1 MSGSGKVALVTGA
14 SSGFGAAIAKELAA
28 GGWSV
33 LAAGRD
39 AARTGAV
46 VEAIAEDTPEDTAG
60 AGGTAEAWLGDLT
73 ASGACA
79 DLIAACGDRFGRL
92 DLLVN
97 SAGVFY
103 PALSEDTTDAE
114 WDETVAVNLT
124 AVFKLSRA
132 ALPLLRAG
140 GGGAILNI
148 ASDWGLIG
156 GRLGAA
162 YCASKGGV
170 VLMTK
175 AMALDHAHEN
185 IRVNAVCPTSFVT
198 PMIEGEFRRRGV
210 DLETGLKEEAAGI
223 PLGRLGQ
230 PEELAKLVAY
240 LASDDAALMTGAA
253 IPLDG
258 GTTAG

>member
-1 MSGSGKVALVTGA
+1 MSHAGKVALVTGA
-14 SSGFGAAIAKELAA
+14 SSGFGAAIAVELGAD
-28 GGWSV
+28 GWSV

-39 AARTGAV
+39 PARTHGV
-46 VEAIAEDTPEDTAG
+46 VEAVTG

-73 ASGACA
+73 LPGAC
-79 DLIAACGDRFGRL
+79 DELIAACRERFGRL

-103 PALSEDTTDAE
+103 PALAEDTTDEA

-140 GGGAILNI
+140 GGAIVNV

-156 GRLGAA
+156 GRQGAA

-170 VLMTK
+170 VLLTK
-175 AMALDHAHEN
+175 AMALDHAKEN
-185 IRVNAVCPTSFVT
+185 IRVNAVCPTSFLT
-198 PMIEGEFRRRGV
+198 PMIEGEFRRRGI
-210 DLETGLKEEAAGI
+210 DLETGLKEEAEGI
-223 PLGRLGQ
+223 PLGRLGR

>member
-1 MSGSGKVALVTGA
+1 MAATRKVAVVTGA
-14 SSGFGAAIAKELAA
+14 SSGFGAAIARELGAD
-28 GGWSV
+28 GWAV

-39 AARTGAV
+39 EGRTRAV
-46 VEAIAEDTPEDTAG
+46 VEAVAADGAE
-60 AGGTAEAWLGDLT
+60 AEAWLGDLT
-73 ASGACA
+73 ADGAP
-79 DLIAACGDRFGRL
+79 DELIAACRARFGRL

-103 PALSEDTTDAE
+103 PALAEDTSDAE
-114 WDETVAVNLT
+114 WDQTVAVNLT

-132 ALPLLRAG
+132 ALPLLRDS
-140 GGGAILNI
+140 GGGAIINI

-185 IRVNAVCPTSFVT
+185 IRVNAVCPTSFLT

-210 DLETGLKEEAAGI
+210 DFETGLAEEAAEI
-223 PLGRLGQ
+223 PLGRLGH

-240 LASDDAALMTGAA
+240 LASDAAALMTGAA

>member
-1 MSGSGKVALVTGA
+1 MPDTGKVALVTGA
-14 SSGFGAAIAKELAA
+14 SSGFGEAIARELGA

-39 AARTGAV
+39 PARTQGV
-46 VEAIAEDTPEDTAG
+46 VEAMTAG
-60 AGGTAEAWLGDLT
+60 GATAAAWLGDLT
-73 ASGACA
+73 APGAC
-79 DLIAACGDRFGRL
+79 DELIAACRERFGRL

-103 PALSEDTTDAE
+103 PALAEDTTARE
-114 WDETVAVNLT
+114 WDETIAVNLT
-124 AVFKLSRA
+124 AVFMLSRA
-132 ALPLLRAG
+132 ALPLLRAR
-140 GGGAILNI
+140 GGGAIVNI

-156 GRLGAA
+156 GRQGAA

-230 PEELAKLVAY
+230 PQELAKLVAY

>member
-1 MSGSGKVALVTGA
+1 MPDTQRIALVTGA
-14 SSGFGAAIAKELAA
+14 SSGFGAAIAKELGAD
-28 GGWSV
+28 GFGV

-39 AARTGAV
+39 PARTQGV
-46 VEAIAEDTPEDTAG
+46 VDEITAAG
-60 AGGTAEAWLGDLT
+60 ATAAAWLGDLT
-73 ASGACA
+73 QAGACEA
-79 DLIAACGDRFGRL
+79 LATACRERFGRL
-92 DLLVN
+92 DVLVN

-103 PALSEDTTDAE
+103 PALAEDTTDEE
-114 WDETVAVNLT
+114 WEETIAVNLT

-132 ALPLLRAG
+132 ALPLLRESG
-140 GGGAILNI
+140 GGVILNI

-175 AMALDHAHEN
+175 AMALDHAAEN
-185 IRVNAVCPTSFVT
+185 IRVNAICPTSFLT
-198 PMIEGEFRRRGV
+198 PMMEGEFRRRGL
-210 DLETGLKEEAAGI
+210 DFETGVTEEAATI
-223 PLGRLGQ
+223 PLGRLGH

-240 LASDDAALMTGAA
+240 LASDAAALMTGAA
-253 IPLDG
+253 IPIDG

>member
-1 MSGSGKVALVTGA
+1 MPGSARVALVTGA
-14 SSGFGAAIAKELAA
+14 SSGFGEAIAKELGA
-28 GGWSV
+28 GGWAV

-39 AARTGAV
+39 DARTCGV
-46 VEAIAEDTPEDTAG
+46 VDAIAA
-60 AGGTAEAWLGDLT
+60 AGGAAEAWVGDL
-73 ASGACA
+73 AAPGACEA
-79 DLIAACGDRFGRL
+79 LAEACRAGFGRL

-103 PALSEDTTDAE
+103 PAVAEDTTDAE
-114 WDETVAVNLT
+114 WDETIAVNLS

-132 ALPLLRAG
+132 ALPLLRAS

-156 GRLGAA
+156 GRRGAA

-175 AMALDHAHEN
+175 AMALDHAREN
-185 IRVNAVCPTSFVT
+185 IRVNAICPTSFLT

-210 DLETGLKEEAAGI
+210 DFAAGVAEEAAGI
-223 PLGRLGQ
+223 PLGRLGH
-230 PEELAKLVAY
+230 PEEVAKLVAY
-240 LASDDAALMTGAA
+240 LASDAAALITGAA
-253 IPLDG
+253 IPIDG

>member
-1 MSGSGKVALVTGA
+1 MANADKVALVTGA
-14 SSGFGAAIAKELAA
+14 SSGFGEAIAKELGS
-28 GGWSV
+28 GGHAV

-39 AARTGAV
+39 EARTRGV
-46 VEAIAEDTPEDTAG
+46 VGAIAA

-73 ASGACA
+73 APGACDA
-79 DLIAACGDRFGRL
+79 LITACRARFGRL
-92 DLLVN
+92 DVLVN
-97 SAGVFY
+97 SAGVFT
-103 PALSEDTTDAE
+103 PALAEDTSDE
-114 WDETVAVNLT
+114 NWDETIAVNLT

-132 ALPLLRAG
+132 ALPLLRES
-140 GGGAILNI
+140 GGGAIVNI

-170 VLMTK
+170 VLLTK

-185 IRVNAVCPTSFVT
+185 IRVNAVCPTSFLT

-210 DLETGLKEEAAGI
+210 DFETGVAEEAAGI
-223 PLGRLGQ
+223 PLGRLGH

-240 LASDDAALMTGAA
+240 LASDAAALMTGAA

>member
-1 MSGSGKVALVTGA
+1 MAETGKVAVVTGA
-14 SSGFGAAIAKELAA
+14 SSGFGEAIAKELGA
-28 GGWSV
+28 GGTGV

-39 AARTGAV
+39 PARTHAV
-46 VEAIAEDTPEDTAG
+46 VDAITAG
-60 AGGTAEAWLGDLT
+60 GATAAAWLGDLT
-73 ASGACA
+73 ADGACDA
-79 DLIAACGDRFGRL
+79 LIAACRERFGRL
-92 DLLVN
+92 DVLVN

-103 PALSEDTTDAE
+103 PALAEDTADRE
-114 WDETVAVNLT
+114 WDETIAVNLT
-124 AVFKLSRA
+124 AVFRLSRA
-132 ALPLLRAG
+132 ALPLLRASG
-140 GGGAILNI
+140 GGVILNI

-156 GRLGAA
+156 GRRGAA

-185 IRVNAVCPTSFVT
+185 IRVNAICPTSFLT

-210 DLETGLKEEAAGI
+210 DLTTGLAEESAEI
-223 PLGRLGQ
+223 PLGRLGH

-240 LASDDAALMTGAA
+240 LASDAAALMTGAA

>member
-1 MSGSGKVALVTGA
+1 MSDGGKVALVTGA
-14 SSGFGAAIAKELAA
+14 SSGFGEAIAKELGAA
-28 GGWSV
+28 GWAV

-39 AARTGAV
+39 PARTHGAV
-46 VEAIAEDTPEDTAG
+46 EAVTAG
-60 AGGTAEAWLGDLT
+60 GATAVAWLGDLT
-73 ASGACA
+73 APGACA
-79 DLIAACGDRFGRL
+79 ELIAACRERFGRL

-103 PALSEDTTDAE
+103 PALAEDTTERE
-114 WDETVAVNLT
+114 WDETIAVNLT
-124 AVFKLSRA
+124 AVFMLSRA
-132 ALPLLRAG
+132 ALPLLREN
-140 GGGAILNI
+140 GGGAIVNI

-175 AMALDHAHEN
+175 AMALDHAKEN
-185 IRVNAVCPTSFVT
+185 IRVNAVCPTSFLT

>member
-1 MSGSGKVALVTGA
+1 MPDSGKVALVTGA
-14 SSGFGAAIAKELAA
+14 SSGFGEAIAKELGAS
-28 GGWSV
+28 GWAV

-39 AARTGAV
+39 AARTHGV
-46 VEAIAEDTPEDTAG
+46 VEAMTSGGATA
-60 AGGTAEAWLGDLT
+60 AAWLGDLT
-73 ASGACA
+73 ALGACA
-79 DLIAACGDRFGRL
+79 ELIAACRERFGRL

-103 PALSEDTTDAE
+103 PALAEDTTERE
-114 WDETVAVNLT
+114 WDETIAVNLT
-124 AVFKLSRA
+124 AVFMLSRA
-132 ALPLLRAG
+132 ALPLLRES
-140 GGGAILNI
+140 GGGAIVNI

-175 AMALDHAHEN
+175 AMALDHAKEN

-223 PLGRLGQ
+223 PLGRLGR

>member
-1 MSGSGKVALVTGA
+1 MPGTDRVALVTGA
-14 SSGFGAAIAKELAA
+14 SSGFGAAIAKELGA
-28 GGWSV
+28 GGHAV

-39 AARTGAV
+39 GTRTRGV
-46 VEAIAEDTPEDTAG
+46 AEEISAAG
-60 AGGTAEAWLGDLT
+60 ATAEAWVSDLT
-73 ASGACA
+73 QPGACEQLA
-79 DLIAACGDRFGRL
+79 AACWDRFGRL
-92 DLLVN
+92 DVLVN

-103 PALSEDTTDAE
+103 PALAEDTTDGE
-114 WDETVAVNLT
+114 WDETIAINLT

-132 ALPLLRAG
+132 ALPLLRESG
-140 GGGAILNI
+140 GGVILNI

-175 AMALDHAHEN
+175 AMALDHAKEN
-185 IRVNAVCPTSFVT
+185 IRVNAICPTSFLT
-198 PMIEGEFRRRGV
+198 PMMESEFRRRGV
-210 DLETGLKEEAAGI
+210 DYETALAEEVATI
-223 PLGRLGQ
+223 PLGRLGH

-240 LASDDAALMTGAA
+240 LASDAAALITGAA
-253 IPLDG
+253 IPIDG

>member
-1 MSGSGKVALVTGA
+1 MPDSRKVALVTGA
-14 SSGFGAAIAKELAA
+14 SSGFGEAIAKEMGA

-39 AARTGAV
+39 AARTHGV
-46 VEAIAEDTPEDTAG
+46 VEAMTSSG
-60 AGGTAEAWLGDLT
+60 AAAVAWLGDLT
-73 ASGACA
+73 APGAC
-79 DLIAACGDRFGRL
+79 DELIAACRERFGRL

-97 SAGVFY
+97 SAGVFD
-103 PALSEDTTDAE
+103 PALAEDTTERE
-114 WDETVAVNLT
+114 WDETIAVNLT
-124 AVFKLSRA
+124 AVFMLSRA
-132 ALPLLRAG
+132 ALPLLREG
-140 GGGAILNI
+140 GGGAIVNI

-175 AMALDHAHEN
+175 AMALDHAKEN

-210 DLETGLKEEAAGI
+210 DLETGLKEEAAEI

>member
-1 MSGSGKVALVTGA
+1 MPDTGKVALVTGA
-14 SSGFGAAIAKELAA
+14 SSGFGEAIAKELGA
-28 GGWSV
+28 GGLSV
-33 LAAGRD
+33 LAAGRNE
-39 AARTGAV
+39 ARTRSV
-46 VEAIAEDTPEDTAG
+46 VAAIAAS
-60 AGGTAEAWLGDLT
+60 GGTAEAWLGDLT
-73 ASGACA
+73 APGVCE
-79 DLIAACGDRFGRL
+79 DLIAACRERFGRL
-92 DLLVN
+92 DVLVN

-103 PALSEDTTDAE
+103 PALAEDTTEEA
-114 WDETVAVNLT
+114 WDETIAVNLT

-132 ALPLLRAG
+132 ALPLLRESG
-140 GGGAILNI
+140 GGVILNI

-170 VLMTK
+170 VMMTK
-175 AMALDHAHEN
+175 AMALDHAKEN
-185 IRVNAVCPTSFVT
+185 IRVNAICPTSFLT

-210 DLETGLKEEAAGI
+210 DLAAGLAEEAADI
-223 PLGRLGQ
+223 PLGRLGH

-240 LASDDAALMTGAA
+240 LASDAAALMTGAA

>member
-1 MSGSGKVALVTGA
+1 MPASARVALVTGA
-14 SSGFGAAIAKELAA
+14 SSGFGEAIAKELGA
-28 GGWSV
+28 GGWAV

-39 AARTGAV
+39 EARSRAV
-46 VEAIAEDTPEDTAG
+46 ADAIAA
-60 AGGTAEAWLGDLT
+60 AGGAAEAWIGDLT
-73 ASGACA
+73 AAGACEA
-79 DLIAACGDRFGRL
+79 LAEACRARFGRL

-103 PALSEDTTDAE
+103 PALAEDTTDAE
-114 WDETVAVNLT
+114 WDQTIAVNLS

-132 ALPLLRAG
+132 ALPLLRAS

-175 AMALDHAHEN
+175 AMALDHAKEN
-185 IRVNAVCPTSFVT
+185 IRVNAICPTSFLT

-210 DLETGLKEEAAGI
+210 DFAAGVAEEAAAI
-223 PLGRLGQ
+223 PLGRLGH
-230 PEELAKLVAY
+230 PEEVAKLVAY
-240 LASDDAALMTGAA
+240 LASDAAALITGAA
-253 IPLDG
+253 IPIDG

>member
-1 MSGSGKVALVTGA
+1 MSDTDKVALVTGA
-14 SSGFGAAIAKELAA
+14 SSGFGEAIAKELGAE
-28 GGWSV
+28 GYGV

-39 AARTGAV
+39 EARTRAV
-46 VEAIAEDTPEDTAG
+46 VEAITAG
-60 AGGTAEAWLGDLT
+60 GATAEAWLGDLT
-73 ASGACA
+73 APGSCES
-79 DLIAACGDRFGRL
+79 LIAACRERFGRL
-92 DLLVN
+92 DVLVN
-97 SAGVFY
+97 SAGVFT
-103 PALSEDTTDAE
+103 PALAEDTSE
-114 WDETVAVNLT
+114 EVWDETIAVNLT

-132 ALPLLRAG
+132 ALPLLRDS

-175 AMALDHAHEN
+175 AMALDHAKEN
-185 IRVNAVCPTSFVT
+185 IRVNAICPTSFLT

-210 DLETGLKEEAAGI
+210 DLATGLAEEAAEI
-223 PLGRLGQ
+223 PLGRLGH

-240 LASDDAALMTGAA
+240 LASDAAALMTGAA

>member
-1 MSGSGKVALVTGA
+1 MSKADRIALVTGA
-14 SSGFGAAIAKELAA
+14 SSGFGEAIAKELGAE
-28 GGWSV
+28 GYGV

-46 VEAIAEDTPEDTAG
+46 VEAIAAG
-60 AGGTAEAWLGDLT
+60 GGTAEAWLGDLT
-73 ASGACA
+73 TAGACDA
-79 DLIAACGDRFGRL
+79 LIGACRARFGRL
-92 DLLVN
+92 DVLVN
-97 SAGVFY
+97 SAGVFT
-103 PALSEDTTDAE
+103 PALAEDTTDE
-114 WDETVAVNLT
+114 NWDETIAVNLT

-132 ALPLLRAG
+132 ALPLLRESG
-140 GGGAILNI
+140 GGVILNI

-170 VLMTK
+170 VLLTK

-185 IRVNAVCPTSFVT
+185 IRVNAVCPTSFLT
-198 PMIEGEFRRRGV
+198 PMIEGEFRRRGL
-210 DLETGLKEEAAGI
+210 DFETGVAQEAAGI
-223 PLGRLGQ
+223 PLGRLGH

-240 LASDDAALMTGAA
+240 LASDAAALMTGAA